1 MCNRLWHLLSLLI
14 LITLGRGEGWEKDG
28 SYLHFTLEEHTL
40 VAQAVKNPPAMQERQ
55 EMKVWSLGRENPLR
69 EEMATHSSILAWRI
83 SWTEEPGGLQSTVH
97 GVKKSWTWL
106 KWLRT
111 HPGRK
116 LSCPAWDLSFL
127 VPNPLFLPPLCAFW
141 PTITEALTLQVWNQL
156 DITPGQSISNWGK
169 DS

>member
-1 MCNRLWHLLSLLI
+1 MQSAVAFTVPFDSYNSGSGW
-14 LITLGRGEGWEKDG
+14 GVGEGWLLSSFYTGRTHTG
-28 SYLHFTLEEHTL
+28 SSSCKESTCNAGEAGNEGLIPGSGKSPEGG
-40 VAQAVKNPPAMQERQ
+40 N
-55 EMKVWSLGRENPLR
+55 GNPLQYSCLENLMDR
-69 EEMATHSSILAWRI
+69 GAW
-83 SWTEEPGGLQSTVH
+83 WATVH